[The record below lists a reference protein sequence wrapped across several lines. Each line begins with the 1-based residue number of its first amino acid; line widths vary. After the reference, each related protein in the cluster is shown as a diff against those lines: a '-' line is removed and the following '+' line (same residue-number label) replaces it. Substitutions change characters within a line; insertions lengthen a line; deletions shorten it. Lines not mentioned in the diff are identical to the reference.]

1 MLKTKPLEKV
11 TVTDIVNNA
20 DINRGTFYAHY
31 TDICELIHAVEDEIV
46 DTLCSFTHEWN
57 ETEPFQNPLPLFL
70 RISDYLT
77 QKQDLIFAL
86 MNANNTS
93 SFVFRLPDLL
103 TEHLLASDSVSKP
116 LLRDPLLEAR
126 FRFYAG
132 VLSAYMQHGFKARW
146 KERLTM
152 LHICLKKLS
161 SINPSA
167 IAGLVFHNMLS
178 FAAPTVSGRN
188 FAGQKLSTVL
198 LICTFLLPLST
209 KRNLFVFAN
218 PENLRSGTI

>member
-1 MLKTKPLEKV
+1 MPQRAEYRNSIRSKTLIKNSLIELLKTKPLEKV

-103 TEHLLASDSVSKP
+103 TEHLLAPDSVPKQ

-126 FRFYAG
+126 FRFYASG
-132 VLSAYMQHGFKARW
+132 VVSLYAAWFQGSLEGTLDDVAYMLEK
-146 KERLTM
+146 
-152 LHICLKKLS
+152 II
-161 SINPSA
+161 IN
-167 IAGLVFHNMLS
+167 
-178 FAAPTVSGRN
+178 
-188 FAGQKLSTVL
+188 
-198 LICTFLLPLST
+198 
-209 KRNLFVFAN
+209 
-218 PENLRSGTI
+218 

>member
-1 MLKTKPLEKV
+1 MPQRAEYRNSIRSKTLIKNSLIELLKTKPLEKV

-167 IAGLVFHNMLS
+167 IAGLVFI
-178 FAAPTVSGRN
+178 
-188 FAGQKLSTVL
+188 
-198 LICTFLLPLST
+198 ICYHLLLPPFQVVIL
-209 KRNLFVFAN
+209 LG
-218 PENLRSGTI
+218 RSFQPFS

>member
-1 MLKTKPLEKV
+1 MPQRAEYRNSIRSKTLIKNSLIELLKTKPLEKV

-77 QKQDLIFAL
+77 RKQDLIFAL

-103 TEHLLASDSVSKP
+103 TEHLLASDSVPKP

-132 VLSAYMQHGFKARW
+132 GAVSLYAAWFQGSLEGTLDDVAYMLEK
-146 KERLTM
+146 
-152 LHICLKKLS
+152 II
-161 SINPSA
+161 IN
-167 IAGLVFHNMLS
+167 
-178 FAAPTVSGRN
+178 
-188 FAGQKLSTVL
+188 
-198 LICTFLLPLST
+198 
-209 KRNLFVFAN
+209 
-218 PENLRSGTI
+218 

>member
-1 MLKTKPLEKV
+1 MKALCWVRYNSKMYFKDGVFMPQRAEYRNSIRSKTLIKNSLIELLKTKPLEKV

-77 QKQDLIFAL
+77 RKQDLIFAL

-103 TEHLLASDSVSKP
+103 TEHLLASDSVPKP

-132 VLSAYMQHGFKARW
+132 GAVSLYAAWFQGSLEGTLDDVAYMLEK
-146 KERLTM
+146 
-152 LHICLKKLS
+152 II
-161 SINPSA
+161 IN
-167 IAGLVFHNMLS
+167 
-178 FAAPTVSGRN
+178 
-188 FAGQKLSTVL
+188 
-198 LICTFLLPLST
+198 
-209 KRNLFVFAN
+209 
-218 PENLRSGTI
+218 